1 MPLQYSCFISY
12 RHSQD
17 DITQALASS
26 LKTELSRWL
35 DMEVFVDKGRLTG
48 GDFFNN
54 ELAKALCES
63 VCLIVVYTPTYFSR
77 KNSYCAREYKAME
90 TLEEQRLHTLGL
102 PKNKQHGLIIPIIYR
117 GDKKLPENIKAT
129 RQYHLFESFQISGRD
144 NLENPEYA
152 EKIKEI
158 AEYIEERCEELQIV
172 ADDICAC
179 CDTLS
184 FPSEDDISDWL
195 ETMLPPKPKLPGRED
210 IK

>member
-17 DITQALASS
+17 DIVQDLVTS
-26 LKTELSRWL
+26 LGTELGRWL
-35 DMEVFVDKGRLTG
+35 DMEVYVDKGRLKG

-63 VCLIVVYTPTYFSR
+63 VCLIVVYTPTYFS
-77 KNSYCAREYKAME
+77 KHHSYCAREYRAME
-90 TLEEQRLHTLGL
+90 QLEEQRLHTLGL
-102 PKNKQHGLIIPIIYR
+102 PQNKQHGLIIPIVYR
-117 GDKKLPENIKAT
+117 SDKKLPESIKNE
-129 RQYHLFESFQISGRD
+129 RQYYLFEAFQISGRD

-158 AEYIEERCEELQIV
+158 AEYIEERCEELRV
-172 ADDICAC
+172 VEEEVCAS
-179 CDTLS
+179 CDTFD
-184 FPSEDDISDWL
+184 FPAEHDISDWL
-195 ETMLPPKPKLPGRED
+195 ESMLPPQPKLPGREE

>member
-17 DITQALASS
+17 DIVQDLVTS
-26 LKTELSRWL
+26 LGTELGRWL
-35 DMEVFVDKGRLTG
+35 DMEVYVDKGRLKG

-63 VCLIVVYTPTYFSR
+63 VCLIVVYTPTYFS
-77 KNSYCAREYKAME
+77 KHHSYCAREYRAME
-90 TLEEQRLHTLGL
+90 QLEEQRLHTLGL
-102 PKNKQHGLIIPIIYR
+102 PQNKQHGLIIPIVYR
-117 GDKKLPENIKAT
+117 GDKKLPESIKNE
-129 RQYHLFESFQISGRD
+129 RQYYLFEAFQISGRD

-158 AEYIEERCEELQIV
+158 AEYIEERCEELRV
-172 ADDICAC
+172 VEEEVCAS
-179 CDTLS
+179 CDTFD
-184 FPSEDDISDWL
+184 FPAEHDISDWL
-195 ETMLPPKPKLPGRED
+195 ESMLPPQPKLPGREE